1 MEEIYFSLACI
12 IYRCK
17 SIFSHE
23 PDEAPRQSF
32 FSSGRRKTVQ
42 LRSRFLVFARIWAFI
57 HPASPDHP
65 RPPGAR
71 SGSTEEINARETP
84 RKVPARLV
92 APTCGRERPVV
103 VLIESSSARCKS
115 LPPLDV

>member
-71 SGSTEEINARETP
+71 SGRGGPDLWAR
-84 RKVPARLV
+84 KA
-92 APTCGRERPVV
+92 GRRPHRIVFRA
-103 VLIESSSARCKS
+103 L
-115 LPPLDV
+115 